1 MTTAIRLRAGRQ
13 QRAGAAAKKFLAVPR
28 ELITGFGGVTDRT
41 RSRDAIERI
50 VQESAFERIV
60 QKNAFERIVQENAFE
75 RIVQDVTFSSWQAK
89 TSP

>member
-13 QRAGAAAKKFLAVPR
+13 QRAGAAAKKFLVPR